1 MYPCPH
7 KVNYVM
13 YARIHE
19 LWLYNPSN
27 FAIQFINTKF
37 LSKNALKTQRNLSNF
52 NFPYHSIPFHSQGE
66 VHDFQGRCK
75 KSRRRC
81 KTISGEVST
90 SPPLLRGW
98 VSCTPVFP
106 TGECWQVGLGL
117 VPNWFLH
124 FSCAPWSDM
133 RWLISYKVVARGAF
147 RKPST
152 RPGWAAFTHLSFGS
166 PSCSFN
172 FI

>member
-1 MYPCPH
+1 MNYDCTTHPILPFNSLIQSFFRKTLLKH
-7 KVNYVM
+7 KE
-13 YARIHE
+13 ICQI
-19 LWLYNPSN
+19 LTSL
-27 FAIQFINTKF
+27 T
-37 LSKNALKTQRNLSNF
+37 
-52 NFPYHSIPFHSQGE
+52 IPFHSIPKGRCMI
-66 VHDFQGRCK
+66 FRGGARNLGGGAKRSQGRWAPP
-75 KSRRRC
+75 
-81 KTISGEVST
+81 
-90 SPPLLRGW
+90 PPLLRGW

-152 RPGWAAFTHLSFGS
+152 RSGWAAFTHLSFGS